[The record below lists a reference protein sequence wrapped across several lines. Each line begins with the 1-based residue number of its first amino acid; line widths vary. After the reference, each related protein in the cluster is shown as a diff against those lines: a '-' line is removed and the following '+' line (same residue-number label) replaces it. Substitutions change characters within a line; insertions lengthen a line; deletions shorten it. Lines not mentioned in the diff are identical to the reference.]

1 TVTYTFFKG
10 LSCTPG
16 AGNAK
21 DRKTDEEANTQDRT
35 VPKTDNHGPLGAGDY
50 SFQASYSGNAD
61 YNTKT
66 SDCEPFSVNTPTPRL
81 TQTIKDAA
89 DDTTIPVTDPPT
101 SVALGTT
108 AYDTSSLAGQVDS
121 KSFDGTATVTY
132 TFFKGLSC
140 TPGAGNANVID
151 TDQVTV
157 AQDGTV
163 PKSDNHG
170 PLGAGDYSFQASYSG
185 NADYNTKTDRKSVV

>member
-1 TVTYTFFKG
+1 
-10 LSCTPG
+10 
-16 AGNAK
+16 
-21 DRKTDEEANTQDRT
+21 
-35 VPKTDNHGPLGAGDY
+35 
-50 SFQASYSGNAD
+50 
-61 YNTKT
+61 
-66 SDCEPFSVNTPTPRL
+66 
-81 TQTIKDAA
+81 
-89 DDTTIPVTDPPT
+89 
-101 SVALGTT
+101 
-108 AYDTSSLAGQVDS
+108 VDS

-185 NADYNTKTDRKSVV
+185 NADYNTKTSDCEPFSVNKAGSSTATEIHNVTHQAITSAALGSTVHDKATVTSANTSFKPTGAVTFTFWRGTDSCPDPATSTADEPAGSLTLVV